1 MDAGMT
7 TIVVVQKGNEI
18 AIAADSQTTFGDDHK
33 LLAAYDCFHNKI
45 FQRDENY
52 FAISGSA
59 AHDLVLQSAMDGL
72 KKKDFSSRS
81 ALFETFRKLHP
92 KLKDQFFL
100 RAEDEEDDPYESSQ
114 MMVLVANPHG
124 IFGVYPMREVYQF
137 ARFWA
142 IGSGRKFAM
151 GAMHVAYEQDLSA
164 SEIAEL
170 GVRAGCEFDVN
181 SALPMNLYT
190 LACAGEV
197 AKEK

>member
-1 MDAGMT
+1 MT
-7 TIVVVQKGNEI
+7 TIVVVSKGNEI

-45 FQRDENY
+45 FQLSDSY

-59 AHDLVLQSAMDGL
+59 AHDLVLQAAMASL
-72 KKKDFSSRS
+72 KKKDFSSRRG
-81 ALFETFRKLHP
+81 LFETFRKLHP

-100 RAEDEEDDPYESSQ
+100 RPEDEEDDPYESSQ
-114 MMVLVANPHG
+114 MMVLVANAHG
-124 IFGVYPMREVYQF
+124 IFGVYPMREVYEF

-151 GAMHVAYEQDLSA
+151 GAMHVAYEQNLGA
-164 SEIAEL
+164 REIAEI

-181 SALPMNLYT
+181 SALPMNVYT
-190 LACAGEV
+190 LERQCADSVKDE
-197 AKEK
+197 